1 MATKL
6 EFQLNIVLHN
16 ILWISLPLRAKNLT
30 TSRLLTPNQKCLAK
44 RALSKPCDYCGVS
57 VLSWKCQF
65 SFLLLRISKILASEN
80 LDVYLGLNLQYLSS
94 LVWQCVEKVR
104 RNNTLIILESE
115 EVDWAFLNLSTRF
128 HCNTEIS
135 LHFFFVFYFI
145 FGNHVKFSYT
155 MQQIS
160 LLDFSCCIL
169 FNFIHIVKWRYVN
182 FSSMPSKLIVWL
194 KKVNT

>member
-6 EFQLNIVLHN
+6 EFQLNIVLH
-16 ILWISLPLRAKNLT
+16 ILLISLPLRAKNLT

-135 LHFFFVFYFI
+135 LHFFCFLFYFWQPREI
-145 FGNHVKFSYT
+145 FLHNAT
-155 MQQIS
+155 NIS
-160 LLDFSCCIL
+160 FRLFIL
-169 FNFIHIVKWRYVN
+169 YFIQLYSHSQMANVN

>member
-6 EFQLNIVLHN
+6 EFQLNIVLH
-16 ILWISLPLRAKNLT
+16 ILWISLSLRAKNLT

-44 RALSKPCDYCGVS
+44 RCQDLVITFGVS

-65 SFLLLRISKILASEN
+65 SSLLLRISKIQASEN

-160 LLDFSCCIL
+160 LLDFSSCIL
-169 FNFIHIVKWRYVN
+169 FNFIHIVKWRMWIFLQCPQN
-182 FSSMPSKLIVWL
+182 WL
-194 KKVNT
+194 FD

>member
-1 MATKL
+1 MNIIIFAIKKL
-6 EFQLNIVLHN
+6 NNKPFTN
-16 ILWISLPLRAKNLT
+16 AK
-30 TSRLLTPNQKCLAK
+30 PKIPCK
-44 RALSKPCDYCGVS
+44 ALSRPCDYFGAP

-65 SFLLLRISKILASEN
+65 SSLLLRISKILASES

-128 HCNTEIS
+128 PCNTEIS
-135 LHFFFVFYFI
+135 LHFFYFLCYFWQPREIFLHNAANISFRLFILYFI
-145 FGNHVKFSYT
+145 QFYSHIQMAICEF
-155 MQQIS
+155 
-160 LLDFSCCIL
+160 F
-169 FNFIHIVKWRYVN
+169 FNAL
-182 FSSMPSKLIVWL
+182 KLIVWL